1 MAGITLVVGD
11 AGNDRV
17 GTMTIILMRVGREA
31 TTLRDRLRRRQLVR
45 HGEVDHGR
53 DEEPVAILVNAI

>member
-1 MAGITLVVGD
+1 MAGITVGA

-17 GTMTIILMRVGREA
+17 GTMTIILMRMGPET

-53 DEEPVAILVNAI
+53 EEKPTAILVNAT